1 MIYLNLFGGILLLL
15 YGIKMV
21 NDGLQ
26 QAAGTKI
33 RSLLHSLTSNRL
45 TAVGTGAIITGL
57 IQSSSATSVML
68 VGFVSAGL
76 MSFRQSLAVILGAD
90 IGTTITVQLIAFRV
104 YDYAIILIGTGL
116 AFIFFTKRH
125 LYKNIGSGLLG
136 FGFVFLSL
144 KLMSDAMAPL
154 RDSDLFRQVLI
165 ALVGTPFMGILLAAA
180 LTALIQSSA
189 ATLGVALALAVHGLI
204 PLDAAI
210 YIIFGANIGTCS
222 TAVLASL
229 RSPVE
234 ARRVAWAHVLFKVA
248 GVALFLPFFPYF
260 SRLVQLTAS
269 DLSRQIANAHTLF
282 SVIISVVF
290 LPFTG
295 LFANLVTKLVPEKD
309 EEKKFGP
316 RYLDSHVI
324 GTPSLA
330 LGQAAREV
338 LRTSDIVRD
347 MLYNAIKGL
356 QSSEPSLITNI
367 KEKDNLV
374 DILDREIR
382 LYLTR
387 FSSTN
392 LTEQQSSRAV
402 ALLEIT
408 RDLEN
413 IGDIVDR
420 NIMSLAMKRINK
432 GLKFSDQGMEEI
444 AFFHGK
450 VVENF
455 DMAMSA
461 FAGNDRDL
469 ADRVLRNKEELATL
483 ERDLVQAHIERLR
496 KELKESIETSHIHLD
511 ILGHLAR
518 INALITH
525 TVYAIVEERQG
536 GGQEKTAF
544 EQ

>member
-26 QAAGTKI
+26 QAAGPKI

-45 TAVGTGAIITGL
+45 TAVGTGAFITGL

-116 AFIFFTKRH
+116 AFVLFTKRH
-125 LYKNIGSGLLG
+125 LYRNIGSGLLG

-189 ATLGVALALAVHGLI
+189 ATLGIALALAVHGLI

-260 SRLVQLTAS
+260 SSLVQLTAA

-282 SVIISVVF
+282 SVIISLVF

-295 LFANLVTKLVPEKD
+295 FFAHLV
-309 EEKKFGP
+309 
-316 RYLDSHVI
+316 
-324 GTPSLA
+324 
-330 LGQAAREV
+330 
-338 LRTSDIVRD
+338 
-347 MLYNAIKGL
+347 
-356 QSSEPSLITNI
+356 
-367 KEKDNLV
+367 
-374 DILDREIR
+374 
-382 LYLTR
+382 
-387 FSSTN
+387 
-392 LTEQQSSRAV
+392 
-402 ALLEIT
+402 
-408 RDLEN
+408 
-413 IGDIVDR
+413 
-420 NIMSLAMKRINK
+420 
-432 GLKFSDQGMEEI
+432 
-444 AFFHGK
+444 
-450 VVENF
+450 
-455 DMAMSA
+455 
-461 FAGNDRDL
+461 
-469 ADRVLRNKEELATL
+469 
-483 ERDLVQAHIERLR
+483 
-496 KELKESIETSHIHLD
+496 
-511 ILGHLAR
+511 
-518 INALITH
+518 
-525 TVYAIVEERQG
+525 
-536 GGQEKTAF
+536 
-544 EQ
+544 